1 MGSSKR
7 ASFEPGTAR
16 TARPTSIP
24 GRRDSASS
32 ESGALVSSKV
42 PTAFRLIS
50 LNLLLAFGLNAASQ
64 TANLSGAVRDS
75 SQAVVVGASVS
86 ISRESTGLKQTT
98 SSGEQGFYFFA
109 FLLPGSYTI
118 TAQAP
123 GFGMVSHAGVKLDPG
138 QEARLDF
145 TLSPATVKESVTVR
159 GSSSSLQ
166 TESPAVGTEIDP
178 QLVRDLPLNDRSF
191 GSLISLAPGVV
202 QSSVN
207 GQRDTANY
215 FTVDGVSANVGMASS
230 ANFVSPE
237 AGGAV
242 PASTVLGT
250 THNLVSID
258 GMQEFKLQTS
268 TYSAAFGRAAGG
280 QLEIVTR
287 SGSNEFHGSLFDYFR
302 NEVLDANDWFAN
314 AHGLPRAPR
323 RQNDFGGTL
332 GGPILK
338 NRTFFFFS
346 YEGLRL
352 RLPFF
357 FETEVPSVSARQ
369 AATGAIQQLLNAFPL
384 PNGPEDPVTMLARLA
399 TNNSTVDSL
408 DNTSIR
414 VDHVVNQKLV
424 VFGRYSEAPS
434 NDRKPGAPES
444 DLTRVNFRA
453 ITLGA
458 TLAVSPKIASEL
470 RVNYSRTEAGG
481 SAGLDSSGG
490 AIPPPDSLLF
500 PAPFASPSSS
510 LFFLNLQG
518 PGFAIGRFADNLQ
531 RQGNLVSNTSILH
544 GTHEV
549 RFGVDY
555 RYLAPHYGPVDYR
568 QRIVFP
574 GVPGAL
580 GAVASRVDI
589 QSRDSVTLGFHDLSL
604 YGQDSWKVN
613 RRPTL
618 IYGLRWEFEPAPHA
632 QAGKQLLTLTGFPD
646 LANMQVAPLGTP
658 VYKTTYANFAPRLG
672 AAYQLLQHP
681 GRETVIRG
689 GFGIFYDLGI
699 GNIANAV
706 SSFPHRL
713 QKTTQ
718 GSVPYPLSSQVAAP
732 PPPASLD
739 PPYSGVLF
747 NVFGPDH
754 QLPRSH
760 QWNLTVDQRLGA
772 NQVISASYV
781 GEAGRRLLRQTDLI
795 DPNPRFSD
803 GSFIVLATNASSS
816 DYHALQIQFQRRMSR
831 GLAALLSYTWS
842 HSIDDTSAD
851 SGNGVNLVDPR
862 LDRGASDFDVRHAFN
877 AAFTY
882 DIPPP
887 GWRPALRAIL
897 GNWSVGTIFTAKT
910 ALTIDVTVSRGDV
923 GSDPSFLVTRPDLV
937 LGVPLYIHDSTS
949 PGGRRI
955 NPAAFSVPIET
966 RQGNLGRNALRGFP
980 LTQLDFDIRRQFSI
994 TEKMKLQWQVDF
1006 FNLFNH
1012 ANFNG
1017 FDSQLGFFGP
1027 PLEPN
1032 ADFGVALQDAGPR
1045 SIQLSLR
1052 LRF

>member
-1 MGSSKR
+1 M
-7 ASFEPGTAR
+7 
-16 TARPTSIP
+16 
-24 GRRDSASS
+24 D
-32 ESGALVSSKV
+32 
-42 PTAFRLIS
+42 
-50 LNLLLAFGLNAASQ
+50 
-64 TANLSGAVRDS
+64 
-75 SQAVVVGASVS
+75 
-86 ISRESTGLKQTT
+86 
-98 SSGEQGFYFFA
+98 
-109 FLLPGSYTI
+109 
-118 TAQAP
+118 
-123 GFGMVSHAGVKLDPG
+123 
-138 QEARLDF
+138 
-145 TLSPATVKESVTVR
+145 
-159 GSSSSLQ
+159 
-166 TESPAVGTEIDP
+166 
-178 QLVRDLPLNDRSF
+178 
-191 GSLISLAPGVV
+191 
-202 QSSVN
+202 
-207 GQRDTANY
+207 
-215 FTVDGVSANVGMASS
+215 SS
-230 ANFVSPE
+230 ANFVSPSS
-237 AGGAV
+237 GGAI
-242 PASTVLGT
+242 PAFNVLGQ

-258 GMQEFKLQTS
+258 DMQEFKLQTS
-268 TYSAAFGRAAGG
+268 TYSAAYGRAAGG
-280 QLEIVTR
+280 QLEIVTH
-287 SGSNEFHGSLFDYFR
+287 SGSNQFHGSLFDYFR
-302 NEVLDANDWFAN
+302 NDVLDANDWFAN
-314 AHGLPRAPR
+314 AHGSPRPPR
-323 RQNDFGGTL
+323 RQNDFGGIL

-352 RLPFF
+352 RLPSFS
-357 FETEVPSVSARQ
+357 ETEVPSVSARQ

-384 PNGPEDPVTMLARLA
+384 PNGPEDPATMLAPLA
-399 TNNSTVDSL
+399 IARSNVASS

-414 VDHVVNQKLV
+414 IDHAVNQKLV

-434 NDRKPGAPES
+434 NERPTGGGEF
-444 DLTRVNFRA
+444 DLTQVNFRSV
-453 ITLGA
+453 TLGA
-458 TLAVSPKIASEL
+458 TLAVSPKTASDL
-470 RVNYSRTEAGG
+470 RVNYSRTEAGV
-481 SAGLDSSGG
+481 SAGIDRSGG
-490 AIPPPDSLLF
+490 AVPPPDSLLF
-500 PAPFASPSSS
+500 PAPFASPHSS
-510 LFFLNLQG
+510 LFLFQLQTG
-518 PGFAIGRFADNLQ
+518 PNFRVGRFADNLQ
-531 RQGNLVSNTSILH
+531 RQGNLVSNTSILQ

-555 RYLAPHYGPVDYR
+555 RYLAPLHGPYAYR
-568 QRIVFP
+568 QQVRFP
-574 GVPGAL
+574 DVQGAL
-580 GAVASRVDI
+580 SSVANLAKIS
-589 QSRDSVTLGFHDLSL
+589 SFESVTLGFHDLSL
-604 YGQDSWKVN
+604 YGQDNWKVN
-613 RRPTL
+613 RRLTL
-618 IYGLRWEFEPAPHA
+618 IYGLRWEFEPPPHA

-646 LANMQVAPLGTP
+646 LANMQVAPPGTP

-706 SSFPHRL
+706 SSFPHLL

-718 GSVPYPLSSQVAAP
+718 GSVPYPLSPQVAAP

-781 GEAGRRLLRQTDLI
+781 GEAGRRLLRPTLLI
-795 DPNPRFSD
+795 DPNPRFS
-803 GSFIVLATNASSS
+803 GESVIVLATNASSS

-862 LDRGASDFDVRHAFN
+862 IDRGPSDFDVRHAFN

-910 ALTIDVTVSRGDV
+910 ALPIDVTVSRGDV

-937 LGVPLYIHDSTS
+937 LGVPLYIDDSTL
-949 PGGRRI
+949 PGRRRI

-1012 ANFNG
+1012 PNFDG
-1017 FDSQLGFFGP
+1017 FDGELGFFGP

-1032 ADFGVALQDAGPR
+1032 PGFGVALQDAGPR